1 MGNGNLIVPPILS
14 KIHHKLEHHA
24 CQSYRAPVKSILLG
38 IALLV
43 PGKIQDEEGRTRAS
57 MQAVTP
63 DPQVTTMGW
72 SREIPEE
79 TANKVTI
86 LLLLGKLF
94 CTCIIYPQEKK
105 TQFLS
110 DLQC

>member
-1 MGNGNLIVPPILS
+1 MGNRNLIVPPILS

-24 CQSYRAPVKSILLG
+24 FQSCRAPVKREIIRDCFAPS
-38 IALLV
+38 
-43 PGKIQDEEGRTRAS
+43 KSKMNMEDFQTRAS

-79 TANKVTI
+79 TPNIPYCYCLANFSVFLYI
-86 LLLLGKLF
+86 LRN
-94 CTCIIYPQEKK
+94 
-105 TQFLS
+105 TQFLK
-110 DLQC
+110 DLKC